1 MGHRLHPLTTA
12 VAAACLVSGT
22 GFSASA
28 ETLTELSEIL
38 VSAERPEV
46 FPSSSL
52 VTGREL
58 EMARVGT
65 SDTARLLLQVPGVSL
80 YGAGGVSSL
89 PALHGLADDR
99 VRVKVDGMDLVAS
112 CPNHMNPPLSYL
124 DPSAVGS
131 VKVYAGLVPVSLAGD
146 SIGGSIIAESPP
158 PEFAAPGEKYLLKG
172 EVGGYYQSNGDGYN
186 ANLSA
191 SAATD
196 SLSLRYQGAVAKSRN
211 YQAGGDFKTSTATG
225 RLNHTLPLDVVGS
238 TAYDSRNQNLDIAW
252 KQGNHLIEAQ
262 IGYQDIPEELFP
274 NQRMDML
281 GNEEKS
287 FNLNYTGDFTWGSL
301 KAQVFYEDVDHFMDF
316 GPDKRFWY
324 GTASG
329 PGGTGMKSVDGIPCW
344 PIGPTCAAGM
354 PMNTESNTL
363 GASLQAD
370 IDLSASHLLRL
381 GAEYQGYNLDDWWS
395 PSGAN
400 MWPGTFWNI
409 NDGQRDRLALFG
421 EWEARPTSQ
430 WLTQI
435 GLRFEQVNMDT
446 GDVRGYNITPSAPGN
461 QYLEANAFNAQ
472 DHQQTDN
479 NLNLT
484 ALARY
489 EFDATKQLEFGYAHL
504 VRSPSLYER
513 YTWSSW
519 SMAAAMNNSVGDG
532 NGYVG
537 DIDLKPEQANT
548 FSLTFAWQDGEGDW
562 ELKATPYYT
571 YVTDYIDAVPF
582 NPATWKPDQF
592 NILQYANQEAQLY
605 GLDLNGKMPLFKGDY
620 GRFGLKGLLNYTRG
634 ENLDTNEGLYNI
646 MPLNLTLTL
655 TQQLGGWDNGIEVVM
670 VDSKDD
676 LSEVRNEIET
686 PGYTLVNL
694 RGSYAWP
701 KVRIDFGIENLF
713 DRLYYLPLG
722 GAYLGQ
728 GRTMALNPTDGTL
741 AWGTAV
747 PGMGRSFYVGLNV
760 KF

>member
-12 VAAACLVSGT
+12 VAAACLVSGA
-22 GFSASA
+22 GYSASA

-58 EMARVGT
+58 ETARVGT

-158 PEFAAPGEKYLLKG
+158 PEFAAPVEKYLLKG
-172 EVGGYYQSNGDGYN
+172 EIGGYYQSNGDGYK

-196 SLSLRYQGAVAKSRN
+196 SLSLRYQGAVAKSRD
-211 YQAGGDFKTSTATG
+211 YKAGGDFKTSTATG

-252 KQGNHLIEAQ
+252 KQDNHLIEAQ

-324 GTASG
+324 GPASG
-329 PGGTGMKSVDGIPCW
+329 MMAVNGMPCA
-344 PIGPTCAAGM
+344 PISATCAAGM
-354 PMNTESNTL
+354 PMSC
-363 GASLQAD
+363 
-370 IDLSASHLLRL
+370 SANGRC
-381 GAEYQGYNLDDWWS
+381 ARR
-395 PSGAN
+395 PSG
-400 MWPGTFWNI
+400 
-409 NDGQRDRLALFG
+409 
-421 EWEARPTSQ
+421 
-430 WLTQI
+430 
-435 GLRFEQVNMDT
+435 
-446 GDVRGYNITPSAPGN
+446 
-461 QYLEANAFNAQ
+461 
-472 DHQQTDN
+472 
-479 NLNLT
+479 
-484 ALARY
+484 
-489 EFDATKQLEFGYAHL
+489 
-504 VRSPSLYER
+504 
-513 YTWSSW
+513 
-519 SMAAAMNNSVGDG
+519 
-532 NGYVG
+532 
-537 DIDLKPEQANT
+537 
-548 FSLTFAWQDGEGDW
+548 
-562 ELKATPYYT
+562 
-571 YVTDYIDAVPF
+571 
-582 NPATWKPDQF
+582 
-592 NILQYANQEAQLY
+592 
-605 GLDLNGKMPLFKGDY
+605 
-620 GRFGLKGLLNYTRG
+620 
-634 ENLDTNEGLYNI
+634 
-646 MPLNLTLTL
+646 
-655 TQQLGGWDNGIEVVM
+655 
-670 VDSKDD
+670 
-676 LSEVRNEIET
+676 
-686 PGYTLVNL
+686 
-694 RGSYAWP
+694 
-701 KVRIDFGIENLF
+701 
-713 DRLYYLPLG
+713 
-722 GAYLGQ
+722 
-728 GRTMALNPTDGTL
+728 
-741 AWGTAV
+741 
-747 PGMGRSFYVGLNV
+747 
-760 KF
+760 

>member
-12 VAAACLVSGT
+12 VASACLIAGAWHPA
-22 GFSASA
+22 GA
-28 ETLTELSEIL
+28 ETATELSEIV
-38 VSAERPEV
+38 VSAQQPEA

-52 VTGREL
+52 VSGREL
-58 EMARVGT
+58 EAARVGT

-99 VRVKVDGMDLVAS
+99 VRVKVDGQDLVAS

-131 VKVYAGLVPVSLAGD
+131 LKVYAGIVPVSLAGD

-196 SLSLRYQGAVAKSRN
+196 SLSIRYQGAVAKSRN
-211 YQAGGDFKTSTATG
+211 YQAGGDFKTTTATG

-238 TAYDSRNQNLDIAW
+238 TAYDSRNQNLDLAW
-252 KQGNHLIEAQ
+252 KTGGHLIEAQ

-281 GNEEKS
+281 GNEEKN
-287 FNLNYTGDFTWGSL
+287 FNLIYTGDFTWGNL
-301 KAQVFYEDVDHFMDF
+301 KAQVYYEDVDHFMDF

-329 PGGTGMKSVDGIPCW
+329 PGGTGMKSVVGIPCS

-370 IDLSASHLLRL
+370 IDLSAIHLLRL

-421 EWEARPTSQ
+421 EWEARPMPQ
-430 WLTQI
+430 WLTQV
-435 GLRFEQVNMDT
+435 GLRFEQVEMDT

-461 QYLEANAFNAQ
+461 QYAEANAFNAL
-472 DHQQTDN
+472 DRQQTDN
-479 NLNLT
+479 NLNFT

-504 VRSPSLYER
+504 VRSPNLYER

-548 FSLTFAWQDGEGDW
+548 FSLTFAWQDTAGDW

-571 YVTDYIDAVPF
+571 YVTDYIDAIPF
-582 NPATWKPDQF
+582 PGAIWKPDQF

-605 GLDLNGKMPLFKGDY
+605 GIDLNGKMPLFKSDY
-620 GRFGLKGLLNYTRG
+620 GRFGLKGLLNYTKG
-634 ENLDTNEGLYNI
+634 ENLDTNDGLYNI

-686 PGYTLVNL
+686 PGYTLFNL

-713 DRLYYLPLG
+713 DRMYYLPMG

>member
-12 VAAACLVSGT
+12 VAAACVMAG
-22 GFSASA
+22 AWQPARA
-28 ETLTELSEIL
+28 ETATELSEIV
-38 VSAERPEV
+38 VSAERSEV

-52 VTGREL
+52 LSGREL
-58 EMARVGT
+58 EAARVGT
-65 SDTARLLLQVPGVSL
+65 SDTARLLLQVPGLSL

-89 PALHGLADDR
+89 PAIHGLADDR
-99 VRVKVDGMDLVAS
+99 VRVKIDGMDLIAS

-131 VKVYAGLVPVSLAGD
+131 LKVYAGLVPVSLAGD
-146 SIGGSIIAESPP
+146 SIGGTISAESPP
-158 PEFAAPGEKYLLKG
+158 PEFAAPGEKYLVKG
-172 EVGGYYQSNGDGYN
+172 EVGGYYQSNGDGYK

-191 SAATD
+191 SAASD
-196 SLSLRYQGAVAKSRN
+196 NISLRYQGALAKADN
-211 YQAGGDFKTSTATG
+211 YKAGGDFKTTTATG
-225 RLNHTLPLDVVGS
+225 RPGHSLPLNEVGS
-238 TAYDSRNQNLDIAW
+238 TAYDSRNQNLDFAW
-252 KQGNHLIEAQ
+252 KQDNHQIEAR

-281 GNEEKS
+281 DNEEKS
-287 FNLNYTGDFTWGSL
+287 FNLNYSGDFTWGSL
-301 KAQVFYEDVDHFMDF
+301 KAQLYYEDLDHFMDF

-324 GTASG
+324 GDNSG
-329 PGGTGMKSVDGIPCW
+329 PGGTGKKSVEGSPCW
-344 PIGPTCAAGM
+344 PLDASCAAGM
-354 PMNTESNTL
+354 PMNTESDTL
-363 GASLQAD
+363 GASLRAD
-370 IDLSASHLLRL
+370 IHLSAIHLLRL

-395 PSGAN
+395 PSGGG
-400 MWPGTFWNI
+400 MWSGTFWNI

-421 EWEARPTSQ
+421 EWEARPTAQ
-430 WLTQI
+430 WLTLLGI
-435 GLRFEQVNMDT
+435 RYERVTMDT
-446 GDVRGYNITPSAPGN
+446 GDVRGYNTTPSAPGN

-472 DHQQTDN
+472 DHQRTDD
-479 NLNLT
+479 NLNVT

-489 EFDATKQLEFGYAHL
+489 EFDATKQVEFGYAHL

-513 YTWSSW
+513 YAWSSW

-537 DIDLKPEQANT
+537 DIDIDPEQANT
-548 FSLTFAWQDGEGDW
+548 FSLIFDWHDPDRTW
-562 ELKATPYYT
+562 ELKATPYYS
-571 YVTDYIDAVPF
+571 YVTDYIDAIPF
-582 NPATWKPDQF
+582 TGTTWKPDQF

-605 GLDLNGKMPLFKGDY
+605 GIDLSGKVPLLKGDY
-620 GRFGLKGLLNYTRG
+620 GRFGLKGLLNYTKG
-634 ENLDTNEGLYNI
+634 ENLDTHDGLYNI

-747 PGMGRSFYVGLNV
+747 PGMGRSFYLGLNL